1 MVREALVFGAG
12 ALVGGAVGGVL
23 AANRVMKTYRLSEA
37 EHVFSPYRHEYAAEP
52 IPRERGEFRF
62 TYYYDGFAGAF
73 NKVGWY
79 HIEARRAKG
88 YAVEPREIHE
98 YLVRFERRAEEAAD
112 FAIVHPLF
120 FTRPEALDWLRR
132 RHRYVIAVEV
142 ADTTKISRGYAL
154 YANRQGIDAVLLP
167 SSFAVEAY
175 KRSGVMNRLRL
186 VPHGVDP
193 LYGKPRDAIRTE
205 RAELKALRED
215 RRPKILWFGLH
226 SGRRKGRDVVREAL
240 LRLRRRRRDFLL
252 VVKTGTALMSWD
264 VRGYFSPIPAVGI
277 GGWLS
282 EEELVYL
289 YDSCDI
295 LLHPYRGGAFEL
307 NVFEALARG
316 LPTVVTGWGAVLDYA
331 DIHSAYL
338 ISPEAA
344 VRIFPSVVR
353 GHVGFGVDPSIDHT
367 VELLEFVM
375 DNLDYC
381 KKRAAAQRGEFVQRS
396 WDKVADRILEVC
408 REVWATA

>member
-1 MVREALVFGAG
+1 
-12 ALVGGAVGGVL
+12 
-23 AANRVMKTYRLSEA
+23 
-37 EHVFSPYRHEYAAEP
+37 
-52 IPRERGEFRF
+52 
-62 TYYYDGFAGAF
+62 
-73 NKVGWY
+73 VGWY
-79 HIEARRAKG
+79 HIEALRAKG

-98 YLVRFERRAEEAAD
+98 YLVRFEHRAAEEAAD

-193 LYGKPRDAIRTE
+193 LYGKPRDAIHTE

-240 LRLRRRRRDFLL
+240 LRLRRRGRDFLL

-289 YDSCDI
+289 YDLCDV
-295 LLHPYRGGAFEL
+295 LLAPHRGGAYEL
-307 NVFEALARG
+307 NVHEALARG
-316 LPTVVTGWGAVLDYA
+316 LPTITTAFAGVLDYA
-331 DIHSAYL
+331 DARTAYL
-338 ISPEAA
+338 IRPEHAVKVFPAA
-344 VRIFPSVVR
+344 VF
-353 GHVGFGVDPSIDHT
+353 GHIGWGVDPSVEHAA
-367 VELLEFVM
+367 ELLRFVL

-381 KKRAAAQRGEFVQRS
+381 R
-396 WDKVADRILEVC
+396 KVAARNAPRFQRMTWKLAMKEFARRC
-408 REVWATA
+408 FQCL